1 MCTAKKNGTRQHD
14 MLHSFNWCQINWILP
29 RSPAT
34 ATIAARTEQLAS
46 GRALADDDCPPGGV
60 LAGGCALWLRLWLT
74 VALWLVGWPTDWPT
88 DSLSVRQHLLS
99 ESTSIDCVYVAC
111 AYEYLHCLPLAQYN
125 AFASFNCSLLLLWH
139 LLPTFFFL
147 VRLKCSA
154 VGSKCVSS
162 FTIST
167 ACCHNYLQFIACVS
181 NAASASLNSTNNNCQ
196 CERSLWSPLSK
207 RAAISVCQFTSVR
220 FVVVLYI
227 GMWNGVCF
235 CVGYIQH
242 SSRFL

>member
-139 LLPTFFFL
+139 LLPTFFFFGPFKMQ
-147 VRLKCSA
+147 RC
-154 VGSKCVSS
+154 
-162 FTIST
+162 
-167 ACCHNYLQFIACVS
+167 
-181 NAASASLNSTNNNCQ
+181 
-196 CERSLWSPLSK
+196 
-207 RAAISVCQFTSVR
+207 R
-220 FVVVLYI
+220 FK
-227 GMWNGVCF
+227 VCF
-235 CVGYIQH
+235 KLYNFNSVLPQLFAIYCMRQQRGFSFAQ
-242 SSRFL
+242 FNK